1 MKEIRTVCVNGRQI
15 PVLISDEN
23 EALLAAKAAG
33 GAIVGLWR
41 PETEGGKFSP
51 APYVVE
57 DRADIT
63 EEFLERVARRSLGFP
78 WRICETDRL
87 RIRELS
93 GDDFDLVRDEQ
104 VAAGFKTTEEFLAY
118 TCHQYEF
125 YEFGLWA
132 LVEKEF
138 GELVGVA
145 GLFVPDEA
153 TDDVADGIAN
163 NKQYHYSDNIKILT
177 RAAGGDPQTILE
189 LGYHIFRPY
198 RRKGFA
204 REACEAILRY
214 GEERLEVGGFIVR
227 IKEENTASLRLA
239 CRLGFVP
246 SK

>member
-41 PETEGGKFSP
+41 PETEAGKFFP
-51 APYVVE
+51 ASYVVE
-57 DRADIT
+57 NREDIT
-63 EEFLERVARRSLGFP
+63 EEFLERVARRNLGLP
-78 WRICETDRL
+78 WRICETERL

-132 LVEKEF
+132 LVEKDF

-145 GLFVPDEA
+145 GLFVPEEV
-153 TDDVADGIAN
+153 TGN
-163 NKQYHYSDNIKILT
+163 RQYHYSDNIKILART
-177 RAAGGDPQTILE
+177 AGGDPQTILE

-204 REACEAILRY
+204 GEACEAILRY
-214 GEERLEVGGFIVR
+214 GEERLEAGGFIVR

-246 SK
+246 LK

>member
-41 PETEGGKFSP
+41 PETEDGKFSP

-57 DRADIT
+57 DREDIT
-63 EEFLERVARRSLGFP
+63 EEFLERVARRNLGLP
-78 WRICETDRL
+78 WRICETERL

-93 GDDFDLVRDEQ
+93 GDDFDLVREEQ
-104 VAAGFKTTEEFLAY
+104 VASGFKTTEEFLSY

-132 LVEKEF
+132 LVEKDF

-145 GLFVPDEA
+145 GLFVPDEV
-153 TDDVADGIAN
+153 TDDVPDRIPDG
-163 NKQYHYSDNIKILT
+163 KQYRYSDNIKILT
-177 RAAGGDPQTILE
+177 RRAGGDPQTVLE

-204 REACEAILRY
+204 GEACEAILRY
-214 GEERLEVGGFIVR
+214 GEERLEAGSFIAR

-239 CRLGFVP
+239 CRLGFV
-246 SK
+246 SLK